1 MTSES
6 LKFYDKY
13 IALRVP
19 TTLIY
24 STLLILCTDMLPT
37 DRRKAPPKPRQR
49 GVVGVPDVRV
59 EVHGGDANWA
69 RGMR

>member
-1 MTSES
+1 MTNES

-13 IALRVP
+13 IALP

-24 STLLILCTDMLPT
+24 STLLILCTDMLAT

-49 GVVGVPDVRV
+49 GVVGVPDVRA
-59 EVHGGDANWA
+59 EAHGGDANWA

>member
-1 MTSES
+1 MTIES

-13 IALRVP
+13 IALP

-49 GVVGVPDVRV
+49 GVVGVPDVRA
-59 EVHGGDANWA
+59 EVHGGDANGA

>member
-1 MTSES
+1 MTNES

-13 IALRVP
+13 IALP

-24 STLLILCTDMLPT
+24 SALLTLCTDMLPT

-49 GVVGVPDVRV
+49 GFGKHVTITSPVKR
-59 EVHGGDANWA
+59 HLAT
-69 RGMR
+69 